1 MLRGGVLHASD
12 DFLGYD
18 EDVRRGLGLDV
29 AESQT
34 VGVLIDD
41 VGGNFA
47 AMMILLKIVST
58 LIGLSRMA

>member
-1 MLRGGVLHASD
+1 MAEQGAVLGSGVLHAGD

-29 AESQT
+29 AEGQT
-34 VGVLIDD
+34 VVVLIDD

-47 AMMILLKIVST
+47 ANDFAENGFT
-58 LIGLSRMA
+58 A